1 MCTAPKM
8 PSINTSVAAP
18 PPSPE
23 ESAANAQGAP
33 ELGGSSSYS
42 SRRGSDNVRNRLRID
57 LKNRGNAM

>member
-23 ESAANAQGAP
+23 ESAANVQGAP
-33 ELGGSSSYS
+33 ELA
-42 SRRGSDNVRNRLRID
+42 GSDGASKRSSDHGRNRLRID
-57 LKNRGNAM
+57 LKKRGTVM